1 MSEATR
7 VGILAGGNWL
17 VDHTK
22 IIDGYPPQDTL
33 ASILSQSISN
43 GGGAYNVLIDLAHLE
58 APFPLEAI
66 GLVGDDPEG
75 EYIRRDCQSHTIDV
89 RQLRIT
95 KEAPTSYT
103 DVMTVKST
111 GRRTFFHQ
119 RGANAFLDA
128 PHFDFT
134 QSNARIFHLGYLLL
148 LDRLD
153 QPDPDCGSVAA
164 SVLRRAQAAGFKTS
178 VDVVSVE
185 SDRFPD
191 VVLPALRF
199 CDYCILNELEAER
212 TTGVTIIK
220 EGVVDLSAARIAGRQ
235 LVDAGVRDWV
245 VIHFPSGAIALNRQ
259 DNQLVQPS
267 VNMPQAAIAG
277 TTGAGDA
284 FAAGVLLG
292 LHENVPMET
301 ALRYGVCT
309 AAGSLTDPRSSD
321 GVVPLTE
328 CLRFAEKYGYR
339 DFA

>member
-1 MSEATR
+1 MSQATR
-7 VGILAGGNWL
+7 VGIVAGGNWI

-43 GGGAYNVLIDLAHLE
+43 GGGAYNVMIDLAHLE

-95 KEAPTSYT
+95 KAAPTSYT
-103 DVMTVKST
+103 DAMTVKST

-128 PHFDFT
+128 PHFDFA

-153 QPDPDCGSVAA
+153 QPDPDWGTVAA

-178 VDVVSVE
+178 VDVQTVE
-185 SDRFPD
+185 SDRYAE

-212 TTGVTIIK
+212 TTGVAISK
-220 EGVVDLSAARIAGRQ
+220 EGAVDLSAAQKAARQ
-235 LVDAGVRDWV
+235 LTDAGVREWV
-245 VIHFPSGAIALNRQ
+245 VLHFPSGAIAVNRQ
-259 DNQLVQPS
+259 NNELVQPS
-267 VNMPQAAIAG
+267 VKMPQASIAG
-277 TTGAGDA
+277 ATGAGDA

-292 LHENVPMET
+292 LHENAPMET

-309 AAGSLTDPRSSD
+309 AAASLTEASSSD

-328 CLRFAEKYGYR
+328 CLRFSERYGYR
-339 DFA
+339 DFT